1 MQQKIKQMEFDPK
14 QTEGDVLV
22 QLARF
27 DNGTEVREYHLMLS
41 VTDEGRR
48 LTFQEQMQAIVERFE
63 AIRSS
68 LHASTV
74 FKRYFLSDAAN
85 QAYELMSYELES
97 PYYAISMVQQ
107 PPANGTK
114 IALWCYL
121 MTGVVTKAN
130 RSGLYEVAHG
140 AFRHLWNGGSHID
153 GRDSEVQTRLL
164 LSQYVMQLL
173 EEGCRLSANGIRT
186 WFFVNDIDNNYRG
199 VVKARNDVF
208 LTQGMTADTHFV
220 ASTAIG
226 GRQAKP
232 GILSQLDNYAVAG
245 LRKEQVR
252 YLYASDHLNRTSDY
266 GVSFERGTA
275 VDYGDR
281 RQVFI
286 SSTASIDD
294 KGQLLCDGDIAGQTR
309 RVWENIEALLKEAG
323 MTIADDIGQMIVYL
337 RDPTDYELVA
347 DMFHHQYPDTPT
359 LFVHAA
365 GCRPGALVEMECMGV
380 RRHDDKSLP
389 AF

>member
-1 MQQKIKQMEFDPK
+1 MIFDK
-14 QTEGDVLV
+14 HTDDNVLV
-22 QLARF
+22 QLSRF
-27 DNGTEVREYHLMLS
+27 DNGTEVREYHLLLS
-41 VTDEGRR
+41 ITDEGRS
-48 LTFQEQMQAIVERFE
+48 LTFDRQMQALIKRFE
-63 AIRSS
+63 AIRKE
-68 LHASTV
+68 LHASPV
-74 FKRYFLSDAAN
+74 YKRYSLSDAAN

-97 PYYAISMVQQ
+97 PYYAVSMVQQ

-114 IALWCYL
+114 IALWCYM
-121 MTGVVTKAN
+121 MTGVTTKAN

-140 AFRHLWNGGSHID
+140 SYRHLWNGGAHIE
-153 GRDSEVQTRLL
+153 GGNSEVQTRLL

-173 EEGCRLSANGIRT
+173 EEGCRLADNCVRT

-208 LTQGMTADTHFV
+208 LTQGMTADTHFI

-226 GRQAKP
+226 GREAKH
-232 GILSQLDNYAVAG
+232 GVLSQLDNYAVDG
-245 LRKEQVR
+245 LSKEQVS
-252 YLYASDHLNRTSDY
+252 YLYAADHLNRTSDY

-294 KGQLLCDGDIAGQTR
+294 KGQVISEGDAAGQTR
-309 RVWENIEALLKEAG
+309 RIWENTEALLHEAG

-337 RDPTDYELVA
+337 RNPADYETVYSL
-347 DMFHHQYPDTPT
+347 FQKQYPTIPT

-365 GCRPGALVEMECMGV
+365 GCRQGALIEMECMGV
-380 RRHDDKSLP
+380 KEHHDTSLP